1 GEQQFYAI
9 ALIQQLARCLPDNA
23 TIGLLYD
30 IACQLDRS
38 IGKHDFIPSIAP
50 RLSCATAVFHAYA
63 HGFPCQCNYHA
74 RKRCGFGWSNGE
86 GCERI
91 WAMSKDTISAERI
104 MG

>member
-38 IGKHDFIPSIAP
+38 IGKHDFIPNIATC
-50 RLSCATAVFHAYA
+50 LSCATTVFHAYA
-63 HGFPCQCNYHA
+63 HGFPCHCNYHA
-74 RKRCGFGWSNGE
+74 WKCCGFGWSNGE
-86 GCERI
+86 GCEH
-91 WAMSKDTISAERI
+91 M
-104 MG
+104 